1 MSGLLTVS
9 RNELRRILGLKPVF
23 SVMVGALAIYAL
35 LYPQPYRAE
44 ALRRTPVAVV
54 DQDQTVTSRDLVR
67 RLDASPDAAVASV
80 RPDFPAARRSV
91 FAREVSGILVVPE
104 GFERELLRGNPSPVA
119 LYADASYFL
128 VYQRLALGV
137 STIAHTVGAEVEV
150 RRLIGL
156 GVDAPVATAAA
167 NPMPLTTIPLF
178 NPQEGYAS
186 YVLPAAFV
194 LILQQTLLIG
204 VGLLG
209 TLPGADAVRR
219 TAEGTIVAGP
229 FATVAGKLLAYLALE
244 VVLVPLYLVV
254 LPFFYGI
261 PRLGGLLPTL
271 LFAAPFVLATGALG
285 LIIAAAFRTPLAVQL
300 VMAALGLP
308 FFFLSG
314 FSWPF
319 EAMPQVARWLALP
332 VPSTSAIEGFVA
344 LGQLG
349 AGLSDVRANIVTL
362 LTLASSYTALAVWLE
377 SRSTRASSKAPGDGG
392 MLPR

>member
-1 MSGLLTVS
+1 MSGMLIIF
-9 RNELRRILGLKPVF
+9 RNELRRILTLWPVF
-23 SVMVGALAIYAL
+23 SVMVVALAIYAL

-44 ALRRTPVAVV
+44 VLRRTSVAIV

-67 RLDASPDAAVASV
+67 RLDASPDVAVASV
-80 RPDFPAARRSV
+80 LPDFPEARRSV
-91 FAREVSGILVVPE
+91 FAREVSGILVLPE
-104 GFERELLRGNPSPVA
+104 GFERELLRGNPSPIA

-128 VYQRLALGV
+128 VYQRVALGV
-137 STIAHTVGAEVEV
+137 SAIARTVGAEVEM

-156 GVDAPVATAAA
+156 GIDAPIARAAV

-186 YVLPAAFV
+186 YVLPAAFI

-219 TAEGTIVAGP
+219 APDGRTIAGP
-229 FATVAGKLLAYLALE
+229 FAVVAGKLLAYLALE
-244 VVLVPLYLVV
+244 AVILPLYLVV
-254 LPFFYGI
+254 LPSIYGI

-271 LFAAPFVLATGALG
+271 LFAVPFVLATGALG
-285 LIIAAAFRTPLAVQL
+285 LIVAAAFRTPLAVQL

-319 EAMPQVARWLALP
+319 EAMPPVARWLALP
-332 VPSTSAIEGFVA
+332 VPSTAAIDGFVS
-344 LGQLG
+344 LGQMG
-349 AGLSDVRANIVTL
+349 ATLADIRGPILTL
-362 LTLASSYTALAVWLE
+362 LALSLVYGVAAIALE
-377 SRSTRASSKAPGDGG
+377 KWRNA
-392 MLPR
+392 